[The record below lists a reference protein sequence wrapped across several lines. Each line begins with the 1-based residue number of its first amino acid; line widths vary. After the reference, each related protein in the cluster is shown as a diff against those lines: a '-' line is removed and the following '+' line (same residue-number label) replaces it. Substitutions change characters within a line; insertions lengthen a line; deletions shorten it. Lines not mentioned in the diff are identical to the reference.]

1 MAAPLVSAHLDHL
14 PLFPL
19 PETILFPSM
28 RLPLHIFEPR
38 YRQMV
43 RDAQS
48 QGLPIAIGLIRASA
62 HPLVE
67 PVPVRDVMGAG
78 FIDEVEELPD
88 GRFLIE
94 LVGSQRV
101 RIVEEKDSPHPYR
114 VIRAEPFVDF
124 EVTPQENEQAL
135 DVLRRLILAIHRRE
149 RRVGAVL
156 STIVE
161 ENHLAGSVAD
171 AIAAV
176 IQTDALVRQSWL
188 EEKNPARRLQAVTET
203 LEEFLAQL
211 SPGQGELN

>member
-1 MAAPLVSAHLDHL
+1 
-14 PLFPL
+14 
-19 PETILFPSM
+19 M